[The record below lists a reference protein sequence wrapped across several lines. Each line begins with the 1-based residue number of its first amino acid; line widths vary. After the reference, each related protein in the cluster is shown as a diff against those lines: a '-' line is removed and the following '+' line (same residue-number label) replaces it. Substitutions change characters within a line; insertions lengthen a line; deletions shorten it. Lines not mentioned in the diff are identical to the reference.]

1 MKAPITPTTALAA
14 VCVLALTGA
23 GADASTVVD
32 APPGLDQMIGQMLI
46 VGHPGPAPGPD
57 DPVTRDIA
65 LTGLGGVILPK
76 SRPEWAAELQ
86 TWADI
91 PLLVVEGGGKG
102 KLGLKGV
109 TVSEDLQTSAVT
121 ARHGLK
127 EAIRKAVLS
136 GSDMLRFGNL
146 RGYDP
151 AIARESAAILRA
163 MVDDGTIP
171 LSRIESSWR
180 RISALKKRSSSSA
193 GLAGGWSAMALDD
206 PTAVEAFGFLK
217 EEIAR
222 TRGVDV
228 LVPEKA
234 RVQVVAGL
242 NVRMLLR
249 RSDGTSAGYI
259 DATVYLDLGG
269 GRTLTAI
276 RD

>member
-14 VCVLALTGA
+14 VCIIALTGA
-23 GADASTVVD
+23 GGDTSTAVD

-46 VGHPGPAPGPD
+46 VGYPGPAPGPN

-65 LTGLGGVILPK
+65 LGGLGGVILPK
-76 SRPEWAAELQ
+76 GRPEWVAELQ

-91 PLLVVEGGGKG
+91 PLLVVEGGDKG

-109 TVSEDLQTSAVT
+109 TVSEDLQASAVT
-121 ARHGLK
+121 AQHGLK
-127 EAIRKAVLS
+127 DAIRKALLS

-151 AIARESAAILRA
+151 VIARESAAILRA
-163 MVDDGTIP
+163 MVDDGTIS

-180 RISALKKRSSSSA
+180 RISALKRSSSSVS
-193 GLAGGWSAMALDD
+193 LAGGWSAMALDD
-206 PTAVEAFGFLK
+206 PTAVEAFGFLR

-228 LVPEKA
+228 VAPEKA

-249 RSDGTSAGYI
+249 RSDGAAAGYA
-259 DATVYLDLGG
+259 DATVCLNLGG